1 MFLWSN
7 AFNLCV
13 LFSCLQPTSDASTA
27 ERVVTIKRQPG
38 GGLGISVKGG
48 AEHGIPV
55 LISRVFVGQAG
66 IYLVHL
72 LLYLNWMFIHC
83 LLLSKW

>member
-1 MFLWSN
+1 MAQIYPSFDVI
-7 AFNLCV
+7 AV
-13 LFSCLQPTSDASTA
+13 KCLQPADDSRSG

-55 LISRVFVGQAG
+55 LISRVFPGQAG
-66 IYLVHL
+66 
-72 LLYLNWMFIHC
+72 NF
-83 LLLSKW
+83 

>member
-1 MFLWSN
+1 MDDTVVVKTLTYIIQDETASN
-7 AFNLCV
+7 
-13 LFSCLQPTSDASTA
+13 

-55 LISRVFVGQAG
+55 LISRVFTGQSG
-66 IYLVHL
+66 MVV
-72 LLYLNWMFIHC
+72 
-83 LLLSKW
+83 LLSNIYGLGLWLYFIRNFF

>member
-1 MFLWSN
+1 M
-7 AFNLCV
+7 
-13 LFSCLQPTSDASTA
+13 LQDDLVAN

-55 LISRVFVGQAG
+55 LISRVFTGQSG
-66 IYLVHL
+66 ISIYDILALVEIASGQNL
-72 LLYLNWMFIHC
+72 RR
-83 LLLSKW
+83 SKSAQNKKMY

>member
-1 MFLWSN
+1 MHDVPKFDAFVMFCSLMQT
-7 AFNLCV
+7 
-13 LFSCLQPTSDASTA
+13 CLVNIFQQSSESQKIE

-55 LISRVFVGQAG
+55 LISRVFPGQAG
-66 IYLVHL
+66 
-72 LLYLNWMFIHC
+72 N
-83 LLLSKW
+83 